1 MTFDEAFE
9 KLIGHEGG
17 YVNDSR
23 DKGGE
28 TKFGISKRSY
38 PSENI
43 KGMTLA
49 RAKEIYRRDFW
60 DKCHI
65 AELPETVWFDVFDT
79 AVNSGTGNAV
89 KILQRALKMD
99 NVDGIF
105 GPKTKKAVDSAD
117 PEYLSRAYN
126 GYRLKYY
133 TGLGDFKTFG
143 KGWVNRVADNL
154 IAG

>member
-17 YVNDSR
+17 YVNNPKDP
-23 DKGGE
+23 GGE

-43 KGMTLA
+43 KGITLD

-60 DKCHI
+60 DRCHI
-65 AELPETVWFDVFDT
+65 DELPEAIWFDVFDT
-79 AVNSGTGNAV
+79 AVNSGVLNAV
-89 KILQRALKMD
+89 KILQRALKME
-99 NVDGIF
+99 NIDGVF
-105 GPKTKKAVDSAD
+105 GPKTKKAVDSTN

-126 GYRLKYY
+126 GYRLLYY

-143 KGWVNRVADNL
+143 KGWVRRVAENL

>member
-1 MTFDEAFE
+1 MSFDEAFE

-17 YVNDSR
+17 YVNNPKDP
-23 DKGGE
+23 GGE

-43 KGMTLA
+43 KGMTLD
-49 RAKEIYRRDFW
+49 RAKAIYRRDFW

-79 AVNSGTGNAV
+79 AVNSGTGNAI
-89 KILQRALKMD
+89 KILQRALKME

-105 GPKTKKAVDSAD
+105 GPKTARAIYSVD

-126 GYRLKYY
+126 GHRLNYY
-133 TGLGDFKTFG
+133 TNLGDFKTFG
-143 KGWVNRVADNL
+143 KGWVRRIASNL
-154 IAG
+154 IEG